1 MKQPDAPG
9 TGARTTRPAGSR
21 GAVHPTEVAFLA
33 APQEADIMSFLLHA
47 MTGWLLLAPARPS
60 STPPD
65 PCALLTKAEAE
76 AILGKSI
83 PPPSKGGSGEC
94 HYGDPGGADEIV
106 VYPMMLAFKSN
117 EEFHAFVVK
126 DTKEMNERMKE
137 NLKGTGATVKET
149 AVEPV
154 PQIGDAAYYVE
165 PSLLVLRKGRVLS
178 ITAADKNQAVT
189 VAGKVVPRLQ

>member
-1 MKQPDAPG
+1 M
-9 TGARTTRPAGSR
+9 T
-21 GAVHPTEVAFLA
+21 
-33 APQEADIMSFLLHA
+33 SFLLQA
-47 MTGWLLLAPARPS
+47 MTGWLLLAPARAS
-60 STPPD
+60 SAPPD
-65 PCALLTKAEAE
+65 ACALLTKAEAE

-83 PPPSKGGSGEC
+83 PSPSKGGSGEC
-94 HYGDPGGADEIV
+94 HYGDPGEADEIV

-117 EEFHAFVVK
+117 EEFHAFVVQ
-126 DTKEMNERMKE
+126 DTKEMNERTQKG
-137 NLKGTGATVKET
+137 LKGTGATVKET

-154 PQIGDAAYYVE
+154 PRVGDAAYYVE

>member
-1 MKQPDAPG
+1 MA
-9 TGARTTRPAGSR
+9 
-21 GAVHPTEVAFLA
+21 
-33 APQEADIMSFLLHA
+33 SFLLHV
-47 MTGWLLLAPARPS
+47 MTGWLLLTPAHPS
-60 STPPD
+60 SAPPD

-83 PPPSKGGSGEC
+83 PAPSKGGSGEC
-94 HYGDPGGADEIV
+94 HYGDPGAAVEIV

-117 EEFHAFVVK
+117 EEFHAFVVQ
-126 DTKEMNERMKE
+126 DTKELNERTKE
-137 NLKGTGATVKET
+137 NLKGTGATVKEI

-154 PQIGDAAYYVE
+154 PQVGDAAYYVE

-178 ITAADKNQAVT
+178 ITAADKDQAVT

>member
-1 MKQPDAPG
+1 MA
-9 TGARTTRPAGSR
+9 
-21 GAVHPTEVAFLA
+21 
-33 APQEADIMSFLLHA
+33 SFLLHA
-47 MTGWLLLAPARPS
+47 MTGWLVLAPAQAS
-60 STPPD
+60 SASPD
-65 PCALLTKAEAE
+65 ACALLTKAEAE

-126 DTKEMNERMKE
+126 DTKELNERTKE
-137 NLKGTGATVKET
+137 NLKGTGATVKEI

-154 PQIGDAAYYVE
+154 PQVGDAAYYVDT
-165 PSLLVLRKGRVLS
+165 SLLVLRNGRVLS
-178 ITAADKNQAVT
+178 ITAADKDQAVA